1 MINLKELVSNAT
13 VRGNLLVVA
22 ASVEKTKTGK
32 AYLKATMQNKTG
44 KVEVR
49 RWDFNEEPPT
59 VGTVVNV
66 FGTVSLFMDQPQLT
80 LSMPLYEVTDYD
92 MSEFIQEVCPN
103 FDEGVNETLVDWL
116 KVQLSDTPYSGIFD
130 AFEKSAYYE
139 QFKMHTAAIGIH
151 HAGMKGLLK
160 HSLEVLLYAENIYHA
175 LPPSTQMLVDRP
187 LLLIGAFLHDVGKVQ
202 CYQCNNGVW
211 EYTPMGHLL
220 DHSVLGAELIAQF
233 SAGLMSENTLMALQH
248 IILSHHGKL
257 EYGAAVKP
265 ASIEAVIVNVADGLS
280 AKLDTIAT
288 ALQEKSDK
296 DMWTKKLFSVDN
308 TQFYSNKE

>member
-1 MINLKELVSNAT
+1 MINLKELVSNTT
-13 VRGNLLVVA
+13 VRGNLLVVS

-49 RWDFNEEPPT
+49 RWDFNETPPT

-92 MSEFIQEVCPN
+92 MSEFIQEVSPN

-116 KVQLSDTPYSGIFD
+116 KIQLSDTPYADIF
-130 AFEKSAYYE
+130 AMFEKSAYYE
-139 QFKMHTAAIGIH
+139 QFKVHTAAIGIH
-151 HAGMKGLLK
+151 HAGLKGLLK

-175 LPPSTQMLVDRP
+175 LPPAIQMLVDRP
-187 LLLIGAFLHDVGKVQ
+187 LLLIGAFLHDIGKVQ

-220 DHSVLGAELIAQF
+220 DHSVLGAELITQF
-233 SAGLMSENTLMALQH
+233 STGLMSENTLMALQH

-308 TQFYSNKE
+308 TQFYSNRE

>member
-32 AYLKATMQNKTG
+32 SYLKATMQNKTG

-116 KVQLSDTPYSGIFD
+116 KVQLSDTPYSCIFD

-233 SAGLMSENTLMALQH
+233 SAGLMSENALMSLQH

-308 TQFYSNKE
+308 TQFYSNRE